1 MAPIAP
7 PAAIAFLGL
16 GKMGNPMAARLAGAG
31 YALRVFDTAQ
41 TAIDA
46 FVAEHGGAASGSRP
60 VRACRSPAEA
70 ARDAAAVITMLPDG
84 KAVRQAVIEAAAA
97 SVVGTFQCGGVV
109 IDMSSSS
116 PVDTQALGA
125 ALAER
130 GIGLI
135 DAPVSGGVKRA
146 VDGTLA
152 VMVGGDALLIDR
164 CRRLLGAVGRA
175 IYPTG
180 PLGSGHAMKAL
191 NNFVSAAGLAAASE
205 ALVIGSRFGL
215 DPAVMVDVLN
225 ASTGRNNSTEVKAKQ
240 FMLSGSFASGF
251 ALGLMAKDIAT
262 AADLATHLGVTAPL
276 AQTERRFWA
285 EAQAELGPQ
294 ADHTEIYRYIED
306 LGSGSD

>member
-1 MAPIAP
+1 MTPIAP
-7 PAAIAFLGL
+7 PAVIAFLGL

-46 FVAEHGGAASGSRP
+46 FVAEHGGAASGGRP
-60 VRACRSPAEA
+60 VKACRSPAEA

-84 KAVRQAVIEAAAA
+84 KAVRQAVIEAAD
-97 SVVGTFQCGGVV
+97 SVVGTVPRGGVV

-116 PVDTQALGA
+116 PVDTQALGV

-135 DAPVSGGVKRA
+135 DAPVSGGVTRA
-146 VDGTLA
+146 VDGSLA
-152 VMVGGDALLIDR
+152 VMAGGDATLIDR
-164 CRRLLGAVGRA
+164 CRRLLEAMGRA

-205 ALVIGSRFGL
+205 ALVIGRRFGL
-215 DPAVMVDVLN
+215 DPAVMVDILN

-240 FMLSGSFASGF
+240 FMLSGTFASGF
-251 ALGLMAKDIAT
+251 SLGLMAKDIAT

-306 LGSGSD
+306 LGGGGD